1 MKTVENREALEVD
14 HLSVRLGGVNI
25 IRDLSFSVPAG
36 SSLAVIG
43 PNGSGKTVLFRA
55 LIGAIPHT
63 GHARWAPGTRIGY
76 VPQKLDLER
85 DLPVTGRDLLL
96 ARARLGSAAPD
107 AVEHSLAR
115 VGLATDV
122 LDKLIGTLSGGQ
134 FQRLL
139 MGMALIGDPTVLLLD
154 EPTSSVDEP
163 GQERFNDTARRLQRE
178 GVTVLLI
185 SHDLSVVYRFA
196 TAVLCLS
203 RDHTCFGIPRRVLTP
218 EILAQVYG
226 EPIGLIAHD

>member
-1 MKTVENREALEVD
+1 
-14 HLSVRLGGVNI
+14 
-25 IRDLSFSVPAG
+25 
-36 SSLAVIG
+36 
-43 PNGSGKTVLFRA
+43 
-55 LIGAIPHT
+55 
-63 GHARWAPGTRIGY
+63 
-76 VPQKLDLER
+76 
-85 DLPVTGRDLLL
+85 
-96 ARARLGSAAPD
+96 
-107 AVEHSLAR
+107 
-115 VGLATDV
+115 
-122 LDKLIGTLSGGQ
+122 
-134 FQRLL
+134 

-163 GQERFNDTARRLQRE
+163 GQERFKDTARRLQAE

-203 RDHTCFGIPRRVLTP
+203 RDHTCFGIPRQVLTP